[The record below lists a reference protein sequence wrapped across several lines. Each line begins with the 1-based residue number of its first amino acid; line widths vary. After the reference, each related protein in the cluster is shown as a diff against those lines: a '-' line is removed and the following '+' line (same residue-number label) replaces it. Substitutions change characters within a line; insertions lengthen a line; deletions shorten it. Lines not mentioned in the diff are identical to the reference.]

1 MWQRLKLQAWRI
13 GAFVVFIDW
22 SDQSRCGTS
31 RHASKLGIKEIIMTA
46 TTQTVREIALE
57 HPSSIRVFEQFG
69 IDYCCGG
76 RKPLAEACT
85 AGNLEIGAVIA
96 ALEAAEKGPRP
107 EVEDWASKSLERLSS
122 HIVTTHHAYIKRELP
137 RLALLAEKVVNRHGS
152 NHTELP
158 VIAAKLAQLDEELT
172 SHLAKEEAVL
182 FPYMASLERALANG
196 SAKPRN
202 CFGTIANPI
211 AMMTQEHDDAGRL
224 IAEISNLSSHF
235 TTPEDACPTYHAFFD
250 GLREFEQDLHQHI
263 HLENNILFP
272 RAIELEQTAN

>member
-1 MWQRLKLQAWRI
+1 
-13 GAFVVFIDW
+13 
-22 SDQSRCGTS
+22 
-31 RHASKLGIKEIIMTA
+31 MTA

-85 AGNLEIGAVIA
+85 ARNLEIDAVIA
-96 ALEAAEKGPRP
+96 ALEAAEKDPQP
-107 EVEDWASKSLERLSS
+107 EVEDWASTSIERLSS
-122 HIVTTHHAYIKRELP
+122 HIVATHHSYIKRELP
-137 RLALLAEKVVNRHGS
+137 RLAQLAEKVVNRHGS
-152 NHTELP
+152 THTELP

-172 SHLAKEEAVL
+172 LHLTKEEEVL
-182 FPYMASLERALANG
+182 FPYMGSLERALVKG
-196 SAKPRN
+196 TVKPRS
-202 CFGTIANPI
+202 CFETIANPI
-211 AMMTQEHDDAGRL
+211 AMMTQEHDDAGVL
-224 IAEISNLSSHF
+224 IAEISSLSSRY